1 MAIICSKVLV
11 QLSAETFQWAA
22 ADTMGKSWKEEGN
35 NKLSVVSAEMRQL
48 TMLADDGF
56 QI

>member
-1 MAIICSKVLV
+1 
-11 QLSAETFQWAA
+11 
-22 ADTMGKSWKEEGN
+22 MGKSWKGEGRTNN
-35 NKLSVVSAEMRQL
+35 NKLSVVSPEMSQL